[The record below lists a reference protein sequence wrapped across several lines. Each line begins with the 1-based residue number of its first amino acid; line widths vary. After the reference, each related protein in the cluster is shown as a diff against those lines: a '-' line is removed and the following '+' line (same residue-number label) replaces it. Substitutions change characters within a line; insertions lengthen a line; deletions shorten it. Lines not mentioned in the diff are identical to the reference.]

1 MRFFIAVFL
10 IFTCVSADWSSE
22 YPNCGNITVNPACT
36 AALQGMI
43 NDVTT
48 NIDNPS
54 ELTTNFEA
62 LSGRFLNDF
71 GEYEAC
77 QNQNVSHYMT
87 LNMTASIS
95 GASAAVAFGFCA
107 PVVCSSQDLLGNAS
121 MVFDLYNY
129 SKVFDFGLIGATP
142 CNITVYD
149 PTQPL
154 LGAESSAVIVFIILG
169 ILCSFTV
176 FGTLMNAYFDIKD
189 SFAEK
194 RKLDQ
199 DALLAAATQS
209 GESPPRNQGP
219 RKRNYKS
226 VLKFLDCFD
235 ARKNFQRIVH
245 VKMSE
250 SYDANLEIFNGLRV
264 FMFMY
269 VVYGHTYLFGTSYI
283 DNLADIPAFAYSWW
297 MLIIFAALYAV
308 DAFFY
313 MSGFFVAFLA
323 VGKLEK
329 MRPGVKNF
337 FVLAFHRFYRIWPTY
352 LFAVLFFWKVL
363 PRLGSGPVW
372 FQMYETTSLCDDGD
386 WIENITFLDDF
397 LVTSSNYCFGWGW
410 YLSNDF
416 QMFLI
421 TPIFLWIYIRNRTVG
436 KLAICGL
443 IVASWITAIFVGSWL
458 NVSAAPPTTG
468 GITNPRGFV
477 DYYVK
482 PYIRLPPYFIGVLMG
497 LFYKEYKEK
506 KGFSYRFGE
515 ICRGPVVKIILE
527 WGGFALMMW
536 QILIVRN
543 IQFNPSNWPESLHV
557 VFRAFQ
563 KSIYVIAMT
572 MIILPS
578 LLGED
583 TYLKRFMSH
592 PLLIPLY
599 RVSFTAY
606 LVHLFWI
613 YRYYY
618 NLTASFHFSDETVLY
633 NTLAGGIV
641 SFGSAFILSLL
652 MEVPTS
658 NIESTYLTKKRGPRP
673 PKPAE
678 GNKEPLVAKPK
689 LEVDA

>member
-1 MRFFIAVFL
+1 
-10 IFTCVSADWSSE
+10 
-22 YPNCGNITVNPACT
+22 
-36 AALQGMI
+36 MI
-43 NDVTT
+43 NEVQNTD
-48 NIDNPS
+48 IDNPS
-54 ELTTNFEA
+54 EITTNFEA

-87 LNMTASIS
+87 LNMTANIS
-95 GASAAVAFGFCA
+95 GAAVPVAFGFCA
-107 PVVCSSQDLLGNAS
+107 PVVCSAQDILGNAS
-121 MVFDLYNY
+121 LVFDLYAY
-129 SKVFDFGLIGATP
+129 SKIFNFSLIYVQP
-142 CNITVYD
+142 CEIYVYD

-154 LGAESSAVIVFIILG
+154 LGAEYSAVIVFIFLG
-169 ILCSFTV
+169 ILTSFTV
-176 FGTLMNAYFDIKD
+176 LGTLMNAFFDIKD

-209 GESPPRNQGP
+209 SGESPPRNAGP
-219 RKRNYKS
+219 KKRNYKAF
-226 VLKFLDCFD
+226 LKFLDCFD

-269 VVYGHTYLFGTSYI
+269 VVYGHTYLFGTTYI
-283 DNLADIPAFAYSWW
+283 DNLADLPGFVYSWW

-329 MRPGVKNF
+329 MRPGLKNF
-337 FVLAFHRFYRIWPTY
+337 FILAFHRFYRIWPTY

-372 FQMYETTSLCDDGD
+372 FQTYQYTSLCDDGD
-386 WIENITFLDDF
+386 WIENVSFLDDF

-421 TPIFLWIYIRNRTVG
+421 TPIFLWIYIKNKTLG
-436 KLAICGL
+436 KLAIVGL
-443 IVASWITAIFVGSWL
+443 MIISYIIALSVGSWL
-458 NVSAAPPTTG
+458 QVSASPPTTG

-515 ICRGPVVKIILE
+515 ICRGPVVKVILE
-527 WGGFALMMW
+527 WGGFALMMFL
-536 QILIVRN
+536 ILIVRT
-543 IQFNPSNWPESLHV
+543 IQFTPSNWPEWFHN
-557 VFRAFQ
+557 VFRCFQ
-563 KSIYVIAMT
+563 KSIYVIALT

-633 NTLAGGIV
+633 NTLANGII
-641 SFGSAFILSLL
+641 SFGAAFILSLL

-658 NIESTYLTKKRGPRP
+658 NIETTYLTKKRGPRP
-673 PKPAE
+673 PKPNADG
-678 GNKEPLVAKPK
+678 GNKEPLIAKPK
-689 LEVDA
+689 LDVEA